1 MPHLH
6 SITPSHYCEKS
17 RWSLQLA
24 NIPFHETRYS
34 PFFHIQPVRK
44 AGGQRTTPV
53 LETEEGVFSDSITIS
68 SWIQAQKKE
77 FLPYGEGEELGRKI
91 LEAEEYFGRKIGPH
105 TRRIAYYYLLPHKQ
119 LILDAM
125 ENPDTSEPADPWF
138 SRLFPMFR
146 FLMRKG
152 MNITQAETKSSLEK
166 LRERLDEIEER
177 AEGQFI
183 VGDSLTIADIS
194 FAALLAPMVIPE
206 KYGAKMPSLTDLDV
220 DLQALIQECRAHPA
234 GQRCLWLY
242 ENYR

>member
-1 MPHLH
+1 MPHLI

-34 PFFHIQPVRK
+34 PFFHIQPVQK
-44 AGGQRTTPV
+44 AGGKRTTPV
-53 LETEEGVFSDSITIS
+53 LETEEGVFTDSITIS
-68 SWIQAQKKE
+68 TWIQSQEKE
-77 FLPYGEGEELGRKI
+77 FLPYGKDEKQGRKI

-105 TRRIAYYYLLPHKQ
+105 TRRVIYYYLLPHKK
-119 LILDAM
+119 LVMDAM
-125 ENPDTSEPADPWF
+125 GNPDTSEPVNPWF

-152 MNITQAETKSSLEK
+152 MKIDQVEMQSSIGK
-166 LRERLDEIEER
+166 LRACLDEIEEK

-183 VGDSLTIADIS
+183 VGDSLSIADIS
-194 FAALLAPMVIPE
+194 FAALLAPIVVPE
-206 KYGAKMPSLTDLDV
+206 KYGAKMPILTDLDV
-220 DLQALIQECRAHPA
+220 DLQALIHEFRAHPT

-242 ENYR
+242 KSYR